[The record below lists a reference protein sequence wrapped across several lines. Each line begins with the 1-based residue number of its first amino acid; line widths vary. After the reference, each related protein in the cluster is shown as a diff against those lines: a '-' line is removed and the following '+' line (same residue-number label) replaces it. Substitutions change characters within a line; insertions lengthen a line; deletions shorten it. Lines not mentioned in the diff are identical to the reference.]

1 VSIPAGC
8 KAVQRRMGTYMDS
21 DGAPG
26 LTRGKEDHPRDRVRD
41 TLTERYKGL
50 DPLESFLEW

>member
-1 VSIPAGC
+1 
-8 KAVQRRMGTYMDS
+8 MGTYMDS